1 MEAVVVNPSLSRLKL
16 PPLKSQTL
24 TFPRPIP
31 TTLNPHLPRR
41 RHYRLLFAF
50 RDQSPHPP
58 VAADEEEEEE
68 EEEVGEYYGEVNRI
82 IGSRSVRAPVFSDDG
97 SATAEASTEYLVEW
111 KDGHAPSWVPA
122 SGVAAD
128 VVAEYET
135 RGGPPPRRA
144 TPRRSPP
151 SSPTLR
157 RRDPT
162 PGPDGRTPSTSPP
175 GSAPTTAS
183 VRSPRPAPTSTAPT
197 APAGACARSTWPPA
211 LALNP
216 CFGQIRAPRG
226 GAGAAGGRGGCGG
239 GGREGADGAGTGEGG
254 AGGDAEGDRR
264 RSRGGWGG
272 GGGGGAGG
280 GGVRVGEVARVV
292 EARGEGKRREY
303 LVEWRD
309 GGERD
314 WVRAEWVADDV
325 AADFEAGLEYG
336 VAEAVVG
343 RRDAAEA
350 GSTWSSGWTSRT
362 PPGSRRR
369 TSTRSSCR
377 SSSASRPRR
386 RRRRIDLAVRRRRRR
401 WAENF

>member
-1 MEAVVVNPSLSRLKL
+1 M
-16 PPLKSQTL
+16 
-24 TFPRPIP
+24 
-31 TTLNPHLPRR
+31 RR
-41 RHYRLLFAF
+41 RR
-50 RDQSPHPP
+50 RRRRRR
-58 VAADEEEEEE
+58 
-68 EEEVGEYYGEVNRI
+68 EYYGEVNRI

-135 RGGPPPRRA
+135 PWWTAAKKGDA
-144 TPRRSPP
+144 AALSALLADP
-151 SSPTLR
+151 SAA
-157 RRDPT
+157 RDPDAQD
-162 PGPDGRTPSTSPP
+162 PDGRTALHFAAGL
-175 GSAPTTAS
+175 GSDDC
-183 VRSPRPAPTSTAPT
+183 VRALAEAGADLDRPT
-197 APAGACARSTWPPA
+197 APAGACARSTWPPV
-211 LALNP
+211 ALNL
-216 CFGQIRAPRG
+216 CFAQIRALRG

-254 AGGDAEGDRR
+254 AGGDAEGDPTAFARR
-264 RSRGGWGG
+264 V
-272 GGGGGAGG
+272 
-280 GGVRVGEVARVV
+280 GVEAAAAELEAAVYEWGEVARVV

-309 GGERD
+309 GGERE

-343 RRDAAEA
+343 RRDAAEGREYLVKWVDIEDA
-350 GSTWSSGWTSRT
+350 TWE
-362 PPGSRRR
+362 PQENVD
-369 TSTRSSCR
+369 RSSCR
-377 SSSASRPRR
+377 SSSASRRRR

>member
-135 RGGPPPRRA
+135 PWWTAAKKGDA
-144 TPRRSPP
+144 AALSALLADP
-151 SSPTLR
+151 SAA
-157 RRDPT
+157 RDPDAQD
-162 PGPDGRTPSTSPP
+162 PDGRTALHFAAGL
-175 GSAPTTAS
+175 GSDDC
-183 VRSPRPAPTSTAPT
+183 VRALAE
-197 APAGACARSTWPPA
+197 AGADLDRPDRAGGGLRPLHMAAGYP
-211 LALNP
+211 
-216 CFGQIRAPRG
+216 IRAPRG

-254 AGGDAEGDRR
+254 AGGDAEGGPDGVREE
-264 RSRGGWGG
+264 GGGG

-280 GGVRVGEVARVV
+280 SGVRVGGGGAGGGGEG
-292 EARGEGKRREY
+292 RGEEAGVPGGVAGRR
-303 LVEWRD
+303 
-309 GGERD
+309 ERD
-314 WVRAEWVADDV
+314 WIRAEWVADDV

-343 RRDAAEA
+343 RRDAAEGREYLVKWVDIEDA
-350 GSTWSSGWTSRT
+350 TWEPQENVDPELVQEFERQQAAADR
-362 PPGSRRR
+362 PGG
-369 TSTRSSCR
+369 
-377 SSSASRPRR
+377 APQEA
-386 RRRRIDLAVRRRRRR
+386 LRR